1 VYNVLDKD
9 MIRYEVLPY
18 LPVPK
23 HVYILNSDLA
33 EDVPYIFSSSFKLA
47 VKYRLRL
54 HFHSVVYAY
63 CMHYYLQL
71 LALVVVNVRVFCA
84 VTYAHVHVSIIFCLF
99 FSVKF
104 NIMSAL
110 FVRQLPTL
118 PQKIDSREGLSR
130 CKGGVVLGCGRMNIY
145 YNKPSFAPT
154 FGPFFAK
161 CGAIWC

>member
-1 VYNVLDKD
+1 MAK
-9 MIRYEVLPY
+9 
-18 LPVPK
+18 
-23 HVYILNSDLA
+23 
-33 EDVPYIFSSSFKLA
+33 
-47 VKYRLRL
+47 VKYYSTQSNGLVLFNWNYNQNKFDLEELLETLIKASTQSLRAIVRL
-54 HFHSVVYAY
+54 S
-63 CMHYYLQL
+63 
-71 LALVVVNVRVFCA
+71 VVVNVRVFCA
-84 VTYAHVHVSIIFCLF
+84 VIHARAHISIIFCLF

-104 NIMSAL
+104 NMKSAL
-110 FVRQLPTL
+110 FVCQLPTL